1 MDNYKSLA
9 STIRDMGKTVPML
22 SDVEWRYSRICSTI
36 RNMYEK
42 KKIEKD
48 QNDQIGV
55 GSYMTKHFEMN
66 PKAQLLYTDLPKD
79 TNPSAAENSAINHD
93 KLFAMEKEVVA
104 KGEATPEEAK
114 RASEL
119 VDLIH
124 HFAKQMN
131 LEKEHSYLNNNLQRI
146 QSLVK
151 NDSNEISPND
161 VEATIAKRFKSPPAR
176 STPEPKDMDIDSSK
190 FLIRRD
196 MKGQR
201 KLKIIDGD

>member
-1 MDNYKSLA
+1 MKDYTSLEN
-9 STIRDMGKTVPML
+9 TIRKMSRTVPML
-22 SDVEWRYSRICSTI
+22 SDVEWRYSRLCSTI
-36 RNMYEK
+36 RNMYEQ

-66 PKAQLLYTDLPKD
+66 PKAQLLYTDLPKN
-79 TNPSAAENSAINHD
+79 TNPTAAENAAINQD
-93 KLFAMEKEVVA
+93 KLFAMEKEILA
-104 KGEATPEEAK
+104 KGEATPQELT
-114 RASEL
+114 RANEL
-119 VDLIH
+119 KTLILY
-124 HFAKQMN
+124 FAKQMN
-131 LEKEHSYLNNNLQRI
+131 LEKEHSYLDKNIQKI

-151 NDSNEISPND
+151 NDSNQVSPND
-161 VEATIAKRFKSPPAR
+161 IEATIAKRFKSPPAKR
-176 STPEPKDMDIDSSK
+176 TPEPKDMDIDSSK